1 MIKIYHNARCRKS
14 REGLELL
21 KDSKKDF
28 KVVEYLKDP
37 ISEEDLKSILT
48 KLKMSPIDLVR
59 KNESIWKSNF
69 QDKQLSDQDIIEAML
84 SHPKL
89 IERPIVVNDNKAVIG
104 RPSENILEII

>member
-1 MIKIYHNARCRKS
+1 MITIYHNARCKKS

-28 KVVEYLKDP
+28 KIVEYLKDP

-69 QDKQLSDQDIIEAML
+69 KDKQLSDQDIIEAML